1 MSIFSPATEQTRVRG
16 LEGARPKLTAGTLVS
31 DILVLVKARLT
42 MMVIITTLIGFLFGW
57 RGPLDAWLL
66 FHTLLGT
73 FLAAAGASV
82 LNQVFEA
89 EYDARMRRTKD
100 RPIPMHRISRD
111 NGLFLGITA
120 SAVGV
125 VYLSITTNILAALL
139 AALTIGTYVFVYTPL
154 KRVTSLNTIVGAVPG
169 ALPPVIGWAAARG
182 DADFECWILFTIL
195 FLWQMPH
202 FLAIAWLYREDYRQ
216 AGFCMLSAQ
225 DPDCRQTGR
234 LSLLY
239 SMGLISVSL
248 LPFAL
253 RLTSFWYVPVA
264 LLTGVA
270 FSMVAFVFALS
281 GTERAARRL
290 FLASIIY
297 LPLTLGCLVLA
308 RL

>member
-1 MSIFSPATEQTRVRG
+1 MNSVSEQTQVHG
-16 LEGARPKLTAGTLVS
+16 LEGHEPKLPASSLVS

-42 MMVIITTLIGFLFGW
+42 LMVIVTTLIGFLFGW
-57 RGPLDAWLL
+57 RGPLDTWLL
-66 FHTLLGT
+66 FHTLFGT
-73 FLAAAGASV
+73 FMAAAGASV

-111 NGLFLGITA
+111 SGLFIGITA

-125 VYLSITTNILAALL
+125 VYLSITTNILAAVL

-154 KRVTSLNTIVGAVPG
+154 KRVTTLNTIVGAVPG

-182 DADFECWILFTIL
+182 DAAFESWILFTIL

-202 FLAIAWLYREDYRQ
+202 FLAIAWLYREDYRR

-225 DPDCRQTGR
+225 DTECRQTGR
-234 LSLLY
+234 LALLY

-248 LPFAL
+248 LPFVL
-253 RLTSFWYVPVA
+253 RLTNFWYVPAA

-270 FSMVAFVFALS
+270 FSIVALVFALH

-290 FLASIIY
+290 FLASITY
-297 LPLTLGCLVLA
+297 LPVTLGCLFLA
-308 RL
+308 RV